1 MDLPSLNRISKFP
14 ALVPFQLESEMEL
27 NRKDLENFPISPTV
41 ISTPRYDK
49 RFEGY
54 DFLKSDG
61 LLKFWA
67 DQIFLIWTD
76 DDPAKLR
83 QLNTV

>member
-1 MDLPSLNRISKFP
+1 M
-14 ALVPFQLESEMEL
+14 PFQPEPEMEL
-27 NRKDLENFPISPTV
+27 NRKDLENFPIYPTV

-49 RFEGY
+49 RFESY

-67 DQIFLIWTD
+67 DQIFDLD
-76 DDPAKLR
+76 
-83 QLNTV
+83 